1 MKQKG
6 KKGRKEGSEVKKV
19 ESKETCKENLKK
31 IEEKRR
37 REVLT

>member
-1 MKQKG
+1 MKE
-6 KKGRKEGSEVKKV
+6 GRKEVKKV